1 MKMRCTAGVILV
13 ALCLSCSA
21 GPVWHVAMTTGK
33 TGQMLTVSN
42 DVLSVTL
49 SEKFFWTIREIRS
62 GGTLLVGAFGANGAV
77 ANVMPAARLPAAK
90 DGWMGTGHGFE
101 TVGSYTVALDGK
113 PVGLKPGE
121 TVGAQVVTLTKAS
134 NIGPLDQVAVIS
146 FPETGDRMIETTRFT
161 ANRPLADSLNFVY
174 AFMHCNENAL
184 TDWRA
189 WLDPLKT
196 LDGNCVKDDQS
207 HGLQKEVR
215 AVALFGPKVGKGLV
229 YAYPEVYP
237 AGPQGNFFWDRKRDN
252 KLYFRPK
259 IPGVIGLKGDTCT
272 YQLTVMPFSA
282 VSADWQ
288 DKAGKIV
295 ASLMGK
301 K

>member
-1 MKMRCTAGVILV
+1 
-13 ALCLSCSA
+13 
-21 GPVWHVAMTTGK
+21 MTTGK

-101 TVGSYTVALDGK
+101 TVGSYTVALNGK